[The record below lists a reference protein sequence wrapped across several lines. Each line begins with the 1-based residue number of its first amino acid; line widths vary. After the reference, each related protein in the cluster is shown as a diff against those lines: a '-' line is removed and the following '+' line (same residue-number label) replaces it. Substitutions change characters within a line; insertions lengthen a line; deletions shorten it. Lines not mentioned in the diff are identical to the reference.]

1 MGITA
6 RGSGVRRRLE
16 DHMHEQLINALRDVP
31 DAKRTKQLDSW
42 RTWWVA

>member
-1 MGITA
+1 VGITA
-6 RGSGVRRRLE
+6 RGRGVRRRLE